1 MLIAVYGQI
10 GAGKSTVMKIF
21 NELGAATFS
30 ADEIN
35 REMLSDE
42 KYLSGLNKIFPFA
55 FEDGKL
61 NKAALR
67 KAVFSDPEA
76 LKKLNEYAHPE
87 IFKRLKEKC
96 AGAGA
101 AFCEIPLLNASGA
114 RKYFDK
120 TVYVS
125 AKRETKLKRVV
136 ERDGIGEKEAERILA
151 IQSGEALSEAYA
163 DYIIV
168 NDGDVDSLREK
179 VYKVYSELVA
189 DYDGQGDTSLRSE

>member
-1 MLIAVYGQI
+1 MLVAVFGQI
-10 GAGKSTVMKIF
+10 GAGKSTVTKMF
-21 NELGAATFS
+21 RELGAPTFS

-42 KYLSGLNKIFPFA
+42 KYLSGLKEIFPFA

-76 LKKLNEYAHPE
+76 LKKLNDYAHPE
-87 IFKRLKEKC
+87 IFKRMKQKC
-96 AGAGA
+96 AGAA
-101 AFCEIPLLNASGA
+101 VAFCEIPLLNASGA
-114 RKYFDK
+114 RRYFDK

-125 AKRETKLKRVV
+125 AERETKLKRIV
-136 ERDGIGEKEAERILA
+136 ERDGIGLEEAARILG

-163 DYIIV
+163 DYIIE
-168 NDGDVDSLREK
+168 NDGDKDALREK
-179 VYKVYSELVA
+179 VYKVYSEL
-189 DYDGQGDTSLRSE
+189 TRKL

>member
-1 MLIAVYGQI
+1 MLVAVFGQI
-10 GAGKSTVMKIF
+10 GAGKSTVTKMF
-21 NELGAATFS
+21 RELGAPTFS

-42 KYLSGLNKIFPFA
+42 KYLSGLKEIFPFA

-76 LKKLNEYAHPE
+76 LKKLNDYAHPE
-87 IFKRLKEKC
+87 IFKRMKQKC
-96 AGAGA
+96 AGAAA

-125 AKRETKLKRVV
+125 APKETKLKRVV
-136 ERDGIGEKEAERILA
+136 ERDGIGEEEAERILG

-163 DYIIV
+163 DYIIE
-168 NDGDVDSLREK
+168 NDGDKDALRNK
-179 VYKVYSELVA
+179 VYKVYSEL
-189 DYDGQGDTSLRSE
+189 TRKL